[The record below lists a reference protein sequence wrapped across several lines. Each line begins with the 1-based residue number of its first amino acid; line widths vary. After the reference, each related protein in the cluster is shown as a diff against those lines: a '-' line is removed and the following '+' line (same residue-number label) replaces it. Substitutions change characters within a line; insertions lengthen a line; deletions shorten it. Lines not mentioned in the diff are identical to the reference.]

1 MELIVRAAAP
11 IERLAKMG
19 LARAREQGVQ
29 LGRQRIDD
37 AEPRKAA
44 AIRRARSKGAGIR
57 RIPGDGSRSR
67 YGAETDRRDL
77 KARMAAA
84 SGVERKMVETRRVET
99 GRMQF
104 GKDWPGVFIRGDD
117 ALSFANSLQTIL
129 DEVEPRAMELSE
141 AELRVWSRAKEL
153 VDLLK
158 SCRTSR

>member
-1 MELIVRAAAP
+1 MRKMAGSSFVAPVSSVSKVRQEA
-11 IERLAKMG
+11 
-19 LARAREQGVQ
+19 
-29 LGRQRIDD
+29 
-37 AEPRKAA
+37 
-44 AIRRARSKGAGIR
+44 
-57 RIPGDGSRSR
+57 
-67 YGAETDRRDL
+67 DRRL

-129 DEVEPRAMELSE
+129 NEVEPRAMELSE

>member
-1 MELIVRAAAP
+1 LPLVRACP
-11 IERLAKMG
+11 PGPPQGSQGEERAC
-19 LARAREQGVQ
+19 A
-29 LGRQRIDD
+29 
-37 AEPRKAA
+37 
-44 AIRRARSKGAGIR
+44 R

-67 YGAETDRRDL
+67 YGVETDRRDL
-77 KARMAAA
+77 KTRMAAA

>member
-1 MELIVRAAAP
+1 
-11 IERLAKMG
+11 
-19 LARAREQGVQ
+19 
-29 LGRQRIDD
+29 
-37 AEPRKAA
+37 
-44 AIRRARSKGAGIR
+44 
-57 RIPGDGSRSR
+57 
-67 YGAETDRRDL
+67 
-77 KARMAAA
+77 MAAA

-104 GKDWPGVFIRGDD
+104 AKDWPGVFIRGDD

-141 AELRVWSRAKEL
+141 AGLRVWSRAKEL